1 MAAVSNTTKY
11 KRFEKVCV
19 GPIAG
24 NHEAAAKAQAWLDKF
39 RPGQG
44 WSFTGV
50 WDSEGGT
57 SYIQVV
63 KEETAAFGSGVQ
75 LSAEA
80 KADVL
85 SDVDASLQAANNQC
99 YDELAAF
106 CAASGAANAI
116 PVPGAGLAADVAI
129 IISMSKRFADVFEG
143 AVDVEAL
150 CMKVTKKITKFL
162 LKQGVMK
169 LIKKKGYD
177 VAAKQLAAA
186 AAQIAKNA
194 AAKIGQNISTKIL
207 QLTGK
212 DFAAKLAAKQGAGQ
226 LGKTLGTFGLSE
238 R

>member
-1 MAAVSNTTKY
+1 MAALANTTKY
-11 KRFEKVCV
+11 KRFENVCV

-24 NHEAAAKAQAWLDKF
+24 NHEAAAKAQAWLDKY
-39 RPGQG
+39 RPGEG

-50 WDSEGGT
+50 WASEGGT

-80 KADVL
+80 KANL
-85 SDVDASLQAANNQC
+85 LKEVDASLDAANNQC

-143 AVDVEAL
+143 AVDVGVL
-150 CMKVTKKITKFL
+150 CKKVTKMITKFL
-162 LKQGVMK
+162 LKQGATK
-169 LIKKKGYD
+169 LIKAKGID

-186 AAQIAKNA
+186 GAQIAKNA
-194 AAKIGQNISTKIL
+194 AANVGQKISAKIL